1 VAAGDPSTAGEPSAA
16 GEPPTAGDPPA
27 GRSRTGLWVKTA
39 PFVKPAGGG
48 FRALLTYSVVADRR
62 YLKVSLLSQ
71 LLAPIAYLLALGVG
85 LGGVVNHNG
94 GASNLGTGY
103 LTFIAPALVA
113 ATAIQVGVGEATYPI
128 LHGGF
133 KYQRTFFAMNAT
145 PLTSRQ
151 IAAWTVCWMTI
162 KIAASATI
170 YLVIVACF
178 GGWRSIG
185 ALLCIPV
192 ATIGALALAT
202 PLAAYSA
209 TVRDEGSS
217 FASIFRFVV
226 TPMFLF
232 SGTFYPISALPHW
245 FRVLAWISPL
255 WHATELSRWVALGPL
270 RLSSDIGSLSPGL
283 ALVHLLCLVVPAV
296 IGVRLTLWRFAVRLA
311 E

>member
-1 VAAGDPSTAGEPSAA
+1 LSTET
-16 GEPPTAGDPPA
+16 PPVEARPA
-27 GRSRTGLWVKTA
+27 GAPITRAATGQLVR
-39 PFVKPAGGG
+39 PAGGG
-48 FRALLTYSVVADRR
+48 YRALLVYSVIADRR

-94 GASNLGTGY
+94 GASQLGTSY
-103 LTFIAPALVA
+103 LSFIAPALVA
-113 ATAIQVGVGEATYPI
+113 ATALQVGVGEATYPI

-151 IAAWTVCWMTI
+151 IAGWTLCWMTI
-162 KIAASATI
+162 KVAASATI
-170 YLVIVACF
+170 YLAIVACF

-185 ALLCIPV
+185 ALLCIP
-192 ATIGALALAT
+192 LAT
-202 PLAAYSA
+202 VGAMTLTAPLAAYSA
-209 TVRDEGSS
+209 TLRDDGSS

-270 RLSSDIGSLSPGL
+270 RLASGVGSLTPGL
-283 ALVHLLCLVVPAV
+283 ALVHLVCLLVPAV
-296 IGVRLTLWRFAVRLA
+296 IGVRLTLWRFRVRLA

>member
-1 VAAGDPSTAGEPSAA
+1 VATASAGDV
-16 GEPPTAGDPPA
+16 PA
-27 GRSRTGLWVKTA
+27 GGAASGHALSGQNRTGHL
-39 PFVKPAGGG
+39 VKPAGGG
-48 FRALLTYSVVADRR
+48 FRALLAYSVIADRR

-145 PLTSRQ
+145 PLTARQ
-151 IAAWTVCWMTI
+151 IAGWTVCWMTI
-162 KIAASATI
+162 KIAASAAI
-170 YLVIVACF
+170 YLIIVACF
-178 GGWRSIG
+178 GGWRSVG
-185 ALLCIPV
+185 ALLCIPL
-192 ATIGALALAT
+192 AAIGALALAT

-232 SGTFYPISALPHW
+232 SGTFYPLSSLPHW
-245 FRVLAWISPL
+245 CRVLAWISPL

-270 RLSSDIGSLSPGL
+270 HLHSGIGSLSPGL
-283 ALVHLLCLVVPAV
+283 ALVHLLCLVVPAA
-296 IGVRLTLWRFAVRLA
+296 IGVRLTLWRFEVRLS

>member
-1 VAAGDPSTAGEPSAA
+1 MSTEQLTDSATD
-16 GEPPTAGDPPA
+16 GV
-27 GRSRTGLWVKTA
+27 RTGHLVR
-39 PFVKPAGGG
+39 PAGGG
-48 FRALLTYSVVADRR
+48 YRALLTASVISDRR

-94 GASNLGTGY
+94 GANSLGTSY
-103 LTFIAPALVA
+103 LSFIAPALVA
-113 ATAIQVGVGEATYPI
+113 ATALQIGVGEATYPI

-133 KYQRTFFAMNAT
+133 KYQRIYFAMNAT

-151 IAAWTVCWMTI
+151 IAGWTLCWMSV
-162 KIAASATI
+162 KITASATI
-170 YLVIVACF
+170 YLAIVACF
-178 GGWRSIG
+178 GGWRAAG

-192 ATIGALALAT
+192 ATIGALALAA

-209 TVRDEGSS
+209 TVRDEGGS
-217 FASIFRFVV
+217 FASIFRFILM
-226 TPMFLF
+226 PMFLF

-255 WHATELSRWVALGPL
+255 WHATELSRWLALGPL
-270 RLSSDIGSLSPGL
+270 HLSSGVGSLSPGL
-283 ALVHLLCLVVPAV
+283 ALVHLLFLVVPAA
-296 IGVRLTLWRFAVRLA
+296 IGVRLTLWRFAVRLS

>member
-1 VAAGDPSTAGEPSAA
+1 LSTETPSARTEPASGALA
-16 GEPPTAGDPPA
+16 GQHPTGHLV
-27 GRSRTGLWVKTA
+27 R
-39 PFVKPAGGG
+39 PAGGG
-48 FRALLTYSVVADRR
+48 YRALLTYSVIADRR

-103 LTFIAPALVA
+103 LSFIAPALVA

-133 KYQRTFFAMNAT
+133 KYQRTFFAINAT
-145 PLTSRQ
+145 PITSRQ
-151 IAAWTVCWMTI
+151 LASWVVCWMTI
-162 KIAASATI
+162 KIAISATI
-170 YLVIVACF
+170 YLAIVACF
-178 GGWRSIG
+178 GGWRSVG
-185 ALLCIPV
+185 ALLCIPL

-209 TVRDEGSS
+209 TIRDEGSS
-217 FASIFRFVV
+217 FATIFRFVV

-245 FRVLAWISPL
+245 CRLLAWISPL

-270 RLSSDIGSLSPGL
+270 RLGSGIGSMSAGM
-283 ALVHLLCLVVPAV
+283 ALVHLLLLLVPAV
-296 IGVRLTLWRFAVRLA
+296 IGGWLTRWRFDVRLS

>member
-1 VAAGDPSTAGEPSAA
+1 LSTE
-16 GEPPTAGDPPA
+16 TPPA
-27 GRSRTGLWVKTA
+27 ALSPSGPTPGTPITRAATGHLVR
-39 PFVKPAGGG
+39 PAGGG
-48 FRALLTYSVVADRR
+48 YRGLLVYSVIADRR

-71 LLAPIAYLLALGVG
+71 LLAPIAYLLALGIG

-94 GASNLGTGY
+94 GASQLGTGY
-103 LTFIAPALVA
+103 LSFIAPALVA

-145 PLTSRQ
+145 PVTSRQ
-151 IAAWTVCWMTI
+151 IAGWTLCWMTI

-170 YLVIVACF
+170 YLAIVACF

-185 ALLCIPV
+185 ALLCIPL
-192 ATIGALALAT
+192 ATVGAMALAA

-270 RLSSDIGSLSPGL
+270 RLASGVGSITPGM
-283 ALVHLLCLVVPAV
+283 ALVHLLCLVVPAA
-296 IGVRLTLWRFAVRLA
+296 IGVRLTLWRFRVRLA